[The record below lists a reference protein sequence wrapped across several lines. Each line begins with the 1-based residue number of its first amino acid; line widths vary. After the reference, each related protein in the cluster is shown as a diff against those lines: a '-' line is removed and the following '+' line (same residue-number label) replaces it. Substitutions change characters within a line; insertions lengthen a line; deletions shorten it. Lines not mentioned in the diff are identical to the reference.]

1 MESQRDGWWARS
13 ICLISCLPSA
23 PEMFLA
29 KEPICWITRAYWL
42 READKVRPA
51 FRVSVL
57 AVIISLLV
65 SVDEVF
71 LETVYLPKLDPP
83 MVKEQ
88 EQWTQ

>member
-1 MESQRDGWWARS
+1 
-13 ICLISCLPSA
+13 
-23 PEMFLA
+23 
-29 KEPICWITRAYWL
+29 
-42 READKVRPA
+42 VRPA
-51 FRVSVL
+51 FRLSVL